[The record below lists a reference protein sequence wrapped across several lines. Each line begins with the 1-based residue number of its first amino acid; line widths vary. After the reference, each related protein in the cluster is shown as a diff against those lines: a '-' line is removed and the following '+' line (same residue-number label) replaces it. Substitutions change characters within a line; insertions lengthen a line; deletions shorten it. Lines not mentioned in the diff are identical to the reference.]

1 MPKTLA
7 HDGECDAAGSCSI
20 AFPRIPGMGDM
31 FQNLWQRITH
41 RSNKPDTD
49 ESVESA
55 TPAAEPALHPAAIE
69 ALAAPTASPVEMTEA
84 HLKRSLEWRCRVLLD
99 GATNDALRS
108 DGPALV
114 ESLRR
119 DQDTVIRQPPRAAQ
133 QALMVAR
140 DPHSSYAQVVELID
154 TDPALAPAL
163 LKHANSAWYRR
174 DGDAVV
180 SLHDAAQRVGLG
192 GIEAVMTSAMVH
204 GLLCRPGSHYESQ
217 VQRTWSHMQRTA
229 PIARALAPAF
239 GANPE
244 QAWVLALLHDVG
256 KLVVFDH
263 LSTLRRERRREVNM
277 PDLFFRQMLW
287 HLHEPLGGLA
297 VLRWGMGEQSARV
310 VAEHHRRATPPP
322 ADPLTEL
329 VYVSECVE
337 LAHANQARLDWD
349 EIWAAGGIHA
359 DRAEVEERLKR
370 ATPEE
375 A

>member
-1 MPKTLA
+1 
-7 HDGECDAAGSCSI
+7 
-20 AFPRIPGMGDM
+20 MGDM
-31 FQNLWQRITH
+31 FQNLWQKITH
-41 RSNKPDTD
+41 RSNKP
-49 ESVESA
+49 ESAAEPVERADAPARPTA
-55 TPAAEPALHPAAIE
+55 TPAAT
-69 ALAAPTASPVEMTEA
+69 AAPVTAPAETTEA

-99 GATNDALRS
+99 GATSDAQRS

-119 DQDTVIRQPPRAAQ
+119 AEDTVIRQPPRAAQ
-133 QALMVAR
+133 QALLVAR
-140 DPHSSYAQVVELID
+140 DPNSSYAQVVGLID

-180 SLHDAAQRVGLG
+180 SLHDAAQRVGVG
-192 GIEAVMTSAMVH
+192 GIEAVLTSAMVH
-204 GLLCRPGSHYESQ
+204 GLLCRPGGSYDAQ

-229 PIARALAPAF
+229 PIARAIAPAF
-239 GANPE
+239 GSNSE

-263 LSTLRRERRREVNM
+263 LSTLRRERRRDVQV

-297 VLRWGMGEQSARV
+297 VMRWGMGDQSARV

-329 VYVSECVE
+329 VYVAEAID
-337 LAHANQARLDWD
+337 LARTNQAKLDWD
-349 EIWAAGGIHA
+349 EIWTAGGINA
-359 DRAEVEERLKR
+359 DRAEVEERLHR
-370 ATPEE
+370 ADTDES
-375 A
+375 